1 MREESHIKA
10 DKRVKSPERI
20 ISLLVKI
27 QVVIL
32 KLSANISM
40 ILVWLIRWFCLFVCL
55 FLTESI
61 IRKEEGKI
69 RPVGFFAGTHRCGV
83 ACWESHV
90 QKLVVVIWINQGE
103 IICLQK
109 GICHQFL

>member
-1 MREESHIKA
+1 MAYMREESHIKA

-40 ILVWLIRWFCLFVCL
+40 ILV
-55 FLTESI
+55 
-61 IRKEEGKI
+61 
-69 RPVGFFAGTHRCGV
+69 
-83 ACWESHV
+83 
-90 QKLVVVIWINQGE
+90 
-103 IICLQK
+103 
-109 GICHQFL
+109 

>member
-32 KLSANISM
+32 KLSENYDFMLANTLM
-40 ILVWLIRWFCLFVCL
+40 PLV
-55 FLTESI
+55 
-61 IRKEEGKI
+61 
-69 RPVGFFAGTHRCGV
+69 
-83 ACWESHV
+83 
-90 QKLVVVIWINQGE
+90 
-103 IICLQK
+103 
-109 GICHQFL
+109 